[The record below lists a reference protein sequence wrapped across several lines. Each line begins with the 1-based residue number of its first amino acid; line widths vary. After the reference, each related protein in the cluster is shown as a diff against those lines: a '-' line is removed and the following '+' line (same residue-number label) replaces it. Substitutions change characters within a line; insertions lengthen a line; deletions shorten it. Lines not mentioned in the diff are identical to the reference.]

1 MKATTTSR
9 RAQGPTLGDLLRA
22 AGKKPAHVETE
33 TGLSAS
39 TVYRAMRGEVPT
51 DANVRLIAGVIG
63 CDEVTVR
70 EAIARGK
77 KGPVGRPR
85 AQGGRMIHRGAS

>member
-1 MKATTTSR
+1 MKATTPRR

-22 AGKKPAHVETE
+22 AGKKPAHVEAE

-63 CDEVTVR
+63 CAEADVR
-70 EAIARGK
+70 AAIVRGR

-85 AQGGRMIHRGAS
+85 KGAA

>member
-63 CDEVTVR
+63 CSESDVR
-70 EAIARGK
+70 AAIARGT
-77 KGPVGRPR
+77 KGAVGRPR
-85 AQGGRMIHRGAS
+85 ARKGAA

>member
-1 MKATTTSR
+1 
-9 RAQGPTLGDLLRA
+9 
-22 AGKKPAHVETE
+22 
-33 TGLSAS
+33 
-39 TVYRAMRGEVPT
+39 MRGEVPT